1 MLIVP
6 SLLLS
11 LRMDGLKATARRAW
25 VLLFGQEE
33 WYVFVRH
40 LEPPSTPLEFP
51 VETKGITV
59 RAMTPRDLEAVARLI
74 PFDLD
79 RGSLRERRER
89 MQSRLSEAMV
99 ATRGDHIVGA
109 VCFIDAV
116 TAEQPWYRAVEPY
129 LIPPTR
135 FTAQLFVV
143 PGEKGTA
150 WVLAKHANDRLA
162 ALGVR
167 TVVGLIKT
175 DNKPSILVSRL
186 LGGKMVARKSDRFWF
201 GRRTTMVESVRDEY
215 PFTGDRSSPPSP
227 LHP

>member
-1 MLIVP
+1 MLIVG

-11 LRMDGLKATARRAW
+11 LRMDGLPATARRAW
-25 VLLFGQEE
+25 TLLFGKEE

-40 LEPPSTPLEFP
+40 LESPSPAPEFP
-51 VETKGITV
+51 VETNGITV
-59 RAMTPRDLEAVARLI
+59 RAMTPSDLDAVAKLI

-89 MQSRLSEAMV
+89 MRGRLSEAMV
-99 ATRGDHIVGA
+99 ATRGEHIVGA
-109 VCFIDAV
+109 VSFIDTV
-116 TAEQPWYRAVEPY
+116 TAEQPWYRAVEPH
-129 LIPPTR
+129 LVPPTR
-135 FTAQLFVV
+135 FNAQIFVV

-167 TVVGLIKT
+167 TVVGLIQT
-175 DNKPSILVSRL
+175 DNKPSILVSRM

-201 GRRTTMVESVRDEY
+201 GRRTTVVEPVRDEH
-215 PFTGDRSSPPSP
+215 PFTGDRSSQPSP
-227 LHP
+227 LHS